1 MNLRTL
7 AALWLLA
14 VLMAGTTAPTAMFVV
29 YRASWGLSAG
39 QIGLVF
45 AVYVCTLLPVLLLF
59 GGVADRVGRRAA
71 IGAGVAI
78 ALCGLAAFASVTT
91 LPGLVL
97 ARLLQGAGVGIAS
110 GALIASVTESYRGK
124 LAAGTL
130 TAIAS
135 SAGIFT
141 GPLTVA
147 AAYDLGAGAHNAYW
161 PLLWLTLLSIPVLP
175 QFAPRV
181 VASSRADIEQPYEPP
196 IVARALAFALPV
208 TFVSWSGVSLYL
220 SMVPGFLAATLHARD
235 PLVGALV
242 ISAVQL
248 AGIVAVV
255 ARRTIVPGRD
265 GIIAPL
271 VVVLGL
277 IALIGGTSLHG
288 AAGWVLVGVSTV
300 CVGAAGA
307 LAFAT
312 GIVIAT
318 RVCRGQRARVF
329 ARLYVAAYLAFAL
342 PALTVGAVGARSSL
356 LVGFGIVIVVL
367 AALVAAL
374 PALRAHAALEA
385 VPA

>member
-1 MNLRTL
+1 M
-7 AALWLLA
+7 
-14 VLMAGTTAPTAMFVV
+14 
-29 YRASWGLSAG
+29 
-39 QIGLVF
+39 
-45 AVYVCTLLPVLLLF
+45 
-59 GGVADRVGRRAA
+59 
-71 IGAGVAI
+71 
-78 ALCGLAAFASVTT
+78 
-91 LPGLVL
+91 
-97 ARLLQGAGVGIAS
+97 
-110 GALIASVTESYRGK
+110 
-124 LAAGTL
+124 
-130 TAIAS
+130 
-135 SAGIFT
+135 
-141 GPLTVA
+141 
-147 AAYDLGAGAHNAYW
+147 
-161 PLLWLTLLSIPVLP
+161 PVLP
-175 QFAPRV
+175 QLAPRV
-181 VASSRADIEQPYEPP
+181 VGLSQADIEQPYAPP

-235 PLVGALV
+235 PIVGALV

-255 ARRTIVPGRD
+255 ARRTIVPARD
-265 GIIAPL
+265 GVVAPL

-277 IALIGGTSLHG
+277 IALVAGTSLHG

-312 GIVIAT
+312 AIVIAT

-329 ARLYVAAYLAFAL
+329 ARLYVAAYLAFSL
-342 PALTVGAVGARSSL
+342 PALTVGIVGARSSL
-356 LVGFGIVIVVL
+356 LLGFGVVIVVL